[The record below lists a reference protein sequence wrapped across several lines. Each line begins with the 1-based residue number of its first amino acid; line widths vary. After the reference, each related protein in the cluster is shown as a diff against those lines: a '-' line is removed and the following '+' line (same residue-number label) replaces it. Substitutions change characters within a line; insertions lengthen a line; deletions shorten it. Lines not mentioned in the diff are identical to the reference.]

1 MGLLTSEY
9 YSGFCCN
16 APLNDVLFRSEDW
29 SFKQQESILSGGAGV
44 QRLVGLKLDIQ
55 TKDYPIFIQHIS
67 NIYPNPRFILYKS

>member
-29 SFKQQESILSGGAGV
+29 SFKQQESILSGSIISIDVWINLEYDELLELPG
-44 QRLVGLKLDIQ
+44 KLR
-55 TKDYPIFIQHIS
+55 YS
-67 NIYPNPRFILYKS
+67 